1 MGEVPPNVCT
11 IWAHYI
17 KSLHCLIPSVIGL
30 ALRNLVEAMQVL
42 VHVMVNM
49 HAKKVAKFG
58 LHKEVA
64 NLNCMTFKKTYLVL
78 SLVACTD
85 ATEMTSLY
93 SKSLSM
99 KVVQAPPVVQTLAYT
114 ESKPDNYLVFSVL
127 TMLFCC
133 FICGLIALIYSLK
146 V

>member
-1 MGEVPPNVCT
+1 MATTE
-11 IWAHYI
+11 AHQ
-17 KSLHCLIPSVIGL
+17 L
-30 ALRNLVEAMQVL
+30 
-42 VHVMVNM
+42 
-49 HAKKVAKFG
+49 
-58 LHKEVA
+58 
-64 NLNCMTFKKTYLVL
+64 TFKKTYLVH

-93 SKSLSM
+93 SKSLSL
-99 KVVQAPPVVQTLAYT
+99 KVVQAPPTVQTLAYT